1 MSVSAQIY
9 EKIQETN
16 NKDNMQLAANFK
28 VFYDV
33 IKKNE
38 NVSVPKD
45 EFNETEDSRG
55 ELREVSSY
63 RSRDTLNAET

>member
-1 MSVSAQIY
+1 MSVSVQIY
-9 EKIQETN
+9 EKIQETI